1 MKYLFLALMLA
12 MGLFAGC
19 SSKKSPYGS
28 YERANAASEKA
39 HDKFDKE

>member
-1 MKYLFLALMLA
+1 MKYLLLVVMLSV
-12 MGLFAGC
+12 GFVGC

-39 HDKFDKE
+39 HEKFDKE